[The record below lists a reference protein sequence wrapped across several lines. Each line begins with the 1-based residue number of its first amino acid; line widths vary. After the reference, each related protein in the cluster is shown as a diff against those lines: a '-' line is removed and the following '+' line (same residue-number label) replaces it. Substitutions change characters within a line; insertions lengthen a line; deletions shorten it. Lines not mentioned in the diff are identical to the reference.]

1 MPLEKTIVASRD
13 GKVLFIKVNKK
24 EIIFKPWKDS
34 YFHAG
39 DKVFVHIE
47 QQEDGKTKY
56 VVEPFDRVLFH
67 KIERNWQPTF
77 GEQEENGVSSTI
89 D

>member
-1 MPLEKTIVASRD
+1 MPLEKTIVASQD

-24 EIIFKPWKDS
+24 EVLFKPWKDS

-47 QQEDGKTKY
+47 KEDGQTKY
-56 VVEPFDRVLFH
+56 VVEPFDRVLYH
-67 KIERNWQPTF
+67 KIERNWQTTF
-77 GEQEENGVSSTI
+77 GEKEQNGVSSAI